1 MIKLSSLQQ
10 ADPRW
15 GSKSLGGSALTIAS
29 DGCTL
34 TSLTMAMQNWA
45 INLRPDEVEAKL
57 RAVGGFEN
65 GRIIWTKIPIA
76 FPELV
81 FHFRWDTT
89 NNPSQS
95 IFSKIS
101 PEAALDKIKRL
112 IQLGQPVLLQVSNGI
127 HWVLGFEVNCMMIMD
142 PLRVG
147 PRPYAQDYGDI
158 LKTLWGFSIVLGT
171 SVEVDD
177 TGDARTANGFS
188 GGLKR
193 ISDTLKRKEFID
205 LFL

>member
-34 TSLTMAMQNWA
+34 TSLTMAMQNWG

-65 GRIIWTKIPIA
+65 GRIIWTKIPVA
-76 FPELV
+76 FPELL
-81 FHFRWDTT
+81 FHYRWDTT
-89 NNPSQS
+89 NNPNTS
-95 IFSKIS
+95 IFQKIT
-101 PEAALDKIKRL
+101 PEAALLKIRRL
-112 IQLGQPVLLQVSNGI
+112 IQLGQPVHLQVSNGI

-142 PLRVG
+142 PLMVG
-147 PRPYAQDYGDI
+147 PIPYAHKYGDI
-158 LKTLWGFSIVLGT
+158 LKTLWGFSIVLG
-171 SVEVDD
+171 SPLEVDD
-177 TGDARTANGFS
+177 TGDPRTAQGFA
-188 GGLKR
+188 GGLARITDTVKR
-193 ISDTLKRKEFID
+193 REFID